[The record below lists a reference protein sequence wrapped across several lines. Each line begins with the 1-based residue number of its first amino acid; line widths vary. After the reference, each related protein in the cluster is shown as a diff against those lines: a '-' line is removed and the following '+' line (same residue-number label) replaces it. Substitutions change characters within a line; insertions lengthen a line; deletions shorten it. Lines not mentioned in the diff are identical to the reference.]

1 MMFTGYQ
8 KRVSTL
14 FFILPV
20 CLTAIVACERVVDLR
35 PEGRGNIVVECV
47 LSEEETQTL
56 RLSLTD
62 IASASLKDAVVSLTD
77 EKEGVL
83 VGNFAHQEG
92 DIWKLDYAAIP
103 GHRYLLTVE
112 VEGYD
117 PVTAHTKMPE
127 RPSVKYTIME
137 HGNPVFMEF
146 EGFPDF
152 ELGIRFEITSLPKGA
167 VWICGMNYDAV
178 SGGHAFARTI
188 ATSLESSDLF
198 NLTGDTY
205 DNAYNPQSDSLY
217 DALYEVKPEEGYITG
232 APSYYHYPKQYRPKM
247 YQYVVGCPLHD
258 TFLRIPPVTENDG
271 RTAADP
277 KGYFS
282 VAGSFQAYS
291 FRGAPSATDGYLFF
305 VSVSDEYDRYLKELL
320 MEESR
325 LASMKDF
332 ADLFSRNNIFGNIEN
347 GIGIFGAKAGQKLPW
362 NKRSHSGWGNNF
374 KW

>member
-1 MMFTGYQ
+1 
-8 KRVSTL
+8 
-14 FFILPV
+14 
-20 CLTAIVACERVVDLR
+20 
-35 PEGRGNIVVECV
+35 
-47 LSEEETQTL
+47 
-56 RLSLTD
+56 
-62 IASASLKDAVVSLTD
+62 
-77 EKEGVL
+77 
-83 VGNFAHQEG
+83 
-92 DIWKLDYAAIP
+92 
-103 GHRYLLTVE
+103 
-112 VEGYD
+112 
-117 PVTAHTKMPE
+117 
-127 RPSVKYTIME
+127 
-137 HGNPVFMEF
+137 
-146 EGFPDF
+146 
-152 ELGIRFEITSLPKGA
+152 
-167 VWICGMNYDAV
+167 
-178 SGGHAFARTI
+178 
-188 ATSLESSDLF
+188 
-198 NLTGDTY
+198 
-205 DNAYNPQSDSLY
+205 
-217 DALYEVKPEEGYITG
+217 
-232 APSYYHYPKQYRPKM
+232 M